1 MNKKRILIVDD
12 EEAVLHVLKGSLRK
26 LGDEYEVETTVNG
39 FSALAYLRDR
49 PFDLVITDYR
59 MDGMDGV
66 ELINTIRADW
76 PETRIILITAYG
88 SDELEEEV
96 SHLDAYKYLLKP
108 LEISE
113 FRKVVKEAFTTRDIL
128 LNRPGLLI
136 LSDERYQKIMA
147 MLQQLQA
154 DVGGR
159 CIILTDTNG
168 QVIANSGDVSD
179 FRVEEIAS
187 LLSGGM
193 ATMQAAGEALDGDSD
208 AINLSYREG
217 KRDNLY
223 GINIG
228 QQLLLIVIVENGR
241 YSSKLGTAWYYA
253 RQTAVNL
260 RETLGQTDYGA
271 APKFIEDNMDQA
283 LDDQFDDLF
292 GI

>member
-12 EEAVLHVLKGSLRK
+12 EEAVLHVLKSSLRK
-26 LGDEYEVETTVNG
+26 LGDGYEVETTVNG

-59 MDGMDGV
+59 MDDMDGM
-66 ELINTIRADW
+66 ELMNTIRADW
-76 PETRIILITAYG
+76 PETRVILVTAYG
-88 SDELEEEV
+88 SDELKKEAEK
-96 SHLDAYKYLLKP
+96 LAAYKYLLKP
-108 LEISE
+108 LEINE
-113 FRKVVKEAFTTRDIL
+113 FRKIVEEAFTTRDL
-128 LNRPGLLI
+128 LLSRPGLLI

-147 MLQQLQA
+147 VLQQLLA

-159 CIILTDTNG
+159 CIILTDMNG
-168 QVIANSGDVSD
+168 QVIANAGDVGN
-179 FRVEEIAS
+179 VPIEEISS

-193 ATMQAAGEALDGDSD
+193 ATLQAAGEALDGDTE
-208 AINLSYREG
+208 AINLSYRES

-228 QQLLLIVIVENGR
+228 QQLMLIVIIESGK

-271 APKFIEDNMDQA
+271 APEFLEDNIDQA

-292 GI
+292 NM

>member
-12 EEAVLHVLKGSLRK
+12 EEVVLHVLKNSLRK
-26 LGDEYEVETTVNG
+26 LGDEYEVKTTVNG

-59 MDGMDGV
+59 MDDMDGL
-66 ELINTIRADW
+66 ELMNTIRADW
-76 PETRIILITAYG
+76 PETRVIIITAYG
-88 SDELEEEV
+88 NHELEEEAKK
-96 SHLDAYKYLLKP
+96 LDVYKYLLKP
-108 LEISE
+108 LEITE
-113 FRKVVKEAFTTRDIL
+113 FRKVVQEAFTTRDLL
-128 LNRPGLLI
+128 LNRPGLII
-136 LSDERYQKIMA
+136 LSDERYQKIMV

-179 FRVEEIAS
+179 FHVEEIAS

-193 ATMQAAGEALDGDSD
+193 ATMQAAGEALDGDNDS
-208 AINLSYREG
+208 INLSYREG

-228 QQLLLIVIVENGR
+228 QQLLLIVIVENGP

-260 RETLGQTDYGA
+260 REMLDQTDYGA
-271 APKFIEDNMDQA
+271 APQFAEDNMDQA
-283 LDDQFDDLF
+283 LEDQFDDLF
-292 GI
+292 GM

>member
-12 EEAVLHVLKGSLRK
+12 EEAVLHVLKSSLRK

-59 MDGMDGV
+59 MDDMDGM
-66 ELINTIRADW
+66 ELMNTIRADW
-76 PETRIILITAYG
+76 PETRVILITAYG
-88 SDELEEEV
+88 SDELAKEAKE
-96 SHLDAYKYLLKP
+96 LDAYKYLLKP
-108 LEISE
+108 LEINE
-113 FRKVVKEAFTTRDIL
+113 FRKVVEDAFTTRDL
-128 LNRPGLLI
+128 LLSRPGLLI
-136 LSDERYQKIMA
+136 LSDERYQKIMVT
-147 MLQQLQA
+147 LEQLQA
-154 DVGGR
+154 DVGSR

-168 QVIANSGDVSD
+168 QVIANAGDVGS
-179 FRVEEIAS
+179 VPIEEISS

-193 ATMQAAGEALDGDSD
+193 ATLQAAGEALDGDTE
-208 AINLSYREG
+208 AINLSYRES

-228 QQLLLIVIVENGR
+228 QQLMLIVIIENGK

-260 RETLGQTDYGA
+260 RETLGQTDYGT
-271 APKFIEDNMDQA
+271 APQFAKGDISQA

-292 GI
+292 SM

>member
-12 EEAVLHVLKGSLRK
+12 EEAVLHVLKSSLRK

-59 MDGMDGV
+59 MDDMDGM
-66 ELINTIRADW
+66 ELMNTIRADW
-76 PETRIILITAYG
+76 PETRVILITAYG
-88 SDELEEEV
+88 SDELAKEAKE
-96 SHLDAYKYLLKP
+96 LDAYKYLLKP
-108 LEISE
+108 LEINE
-113 FRKVVKEAFTTRDIL
+113 FRKVVEDAFTTRDL
-128 LNRPGLLI
+128 LLSRPGLLI
-136 LSDERYQKIMA
+136 LSDERYQKIMVT
-147 MLQQLQA
+147 LEQLQA

-159 CIILTDTNG
+159 CIILTDING
-168 QVIANSGDVSD
+168 QVIANAGDVGSIPI
-179 FRVEEIAS
+179 EEISS

-193 ATMQAAGEALDGDSD
+193 ATLQAAGEALDGDTE
-208 AINLSYREG
+208 AINLSYRES

-228 QQLLLIVIVENGR
+228 QQLMLIVIIENGK

-260 RETLGQTDYGA
+260 RETLGQTDYGT
-271 APKFIEDNMDQA
+271 APQFAKDDISQA

-292 GI
+292 SM

>member
-12 EEAVLHVLKGSLRK
+12 EEAILHVLKGSLRK

-49 PFDLVITDYR
+49 PFDLVITDYL
-59 MDGMDGV
+59 MDGMDGL
-66 ELINTIRADW
+66 ELLKTIRADW

-88 SDELEEEV
+88 SDELEKKV
-96 SHLDAYKYLLKP
+96 GKDAYKYLPKP

-113 FRKVVKEAFTTRDIL
+113 FRKVVQEAFTSPDVL
-128 LNRPGLLI
+128 FNRPGLLI
-136 LSDERYQKIMA
+136 LSDQRYQEIMA
-147 MLQQLQA
+147 MLQRLQA

-168 QVIANSGDVSD
+168 QVIANSGDVSG
-179 FRVEEIAS
+179 FHVEEIAS

-193 ATMQAAGEALDGDSD
+193 ATMQAAGEALDGDHD

-253 RQTAVNL
+253 RQTAVTL
-260 RETLGQTDYGA
+260 RDTLGQTDYGS
-271 APKFIEDNMDQA
+271 APEFIEDDMEQA
-283 LDDQFDDLF
+283 LEEQFDDLF